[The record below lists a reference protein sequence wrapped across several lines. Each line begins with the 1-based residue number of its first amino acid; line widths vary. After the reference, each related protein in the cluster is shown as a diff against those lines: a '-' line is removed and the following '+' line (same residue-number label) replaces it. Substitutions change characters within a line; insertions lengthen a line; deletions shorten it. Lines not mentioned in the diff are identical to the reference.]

1 MKGITDMENNKSEVA
16 RLLRRVELE
25 EQAARLALNGYAEVA
40 RHERIIAR
48 MELGGQRILRLI
60 DEGKHEEAMALMNS
74 NHWGVAE
81 EQEREVTEEHAP
93 LLLPLPSQAEKRGK
107 LV

>member
-1 MKGITDMENNKSEVA
+1 MNEPAGKSEVA
-16 RLLRRVELE
+16 LFRERQALE

-40 RHERIIAR
+40 RHERITAR

-60 DEGKHEEAMALMNS
+60 DEGKHEEAMALMNT

-81 EQEREVTEEHAP
+81 EQEREVPEEQAA
-93 LLLPLPSQAEKRGK
+93 LLLPLPAQAEKRGK
-107 LV
+107 LI

>member
-1 MKGITDMENNKSEVA
+1 MLENQSEVA
-16 RLLRRVELE
+16 HLMQRIESE

-60 DEGKHEEAMALMNS
+60 DEGKHEEAIALMNT

-81 EQEREVTEEHAP
+81 EHEREVTEEHAP